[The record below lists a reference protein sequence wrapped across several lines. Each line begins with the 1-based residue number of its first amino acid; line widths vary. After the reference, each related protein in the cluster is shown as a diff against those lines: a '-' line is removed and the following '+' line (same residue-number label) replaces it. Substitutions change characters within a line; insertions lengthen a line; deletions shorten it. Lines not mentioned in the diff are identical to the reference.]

1 MSVFFRKNFSL
12 FLINFYLLFSYLIIF
27 PFFLN
32 QYIREIYYHERIG
45 PGSIEVES
53 IIIFFLFLLFINIF
67 YFIINKN
74 KKINKILDKPS
85 TKFNEIFFIIIFII
99 FYFIFFFIKSY
110 FNNELLYFK
119 YFTSLNTLSY
129 LILILVFYRGLTS
142 KNFLFK
148 FIIFALVFFYIL
160 FVYKYISV
168 NSKAIIFLSIIF
180 LTILYYQISFFK
192 ILIIFLISLSL
203 VVTFLIYENIYRPGN
218 IEYLKNLDL
227 ELNYEEYEE
236 KNNNLDLN
244 EKTYQVLSRISQ
256 FHILNNIVKKIKHC
270 DNSNYLVT
278 SNNLKQYMWSENY
291 RVNYIENLFNIIK
304 NDRDYINKIES
315 NNQFH
320 PFYCFN
326 DDCKKK
332 FINRY
337 FQDRCIKQDFIYG
350 KFYSNSIIDFIPGS
364 LHQYLKLPLMDT
376 YGNAFGRSFSI
387 IAFDDLYTGIAQNI
401 IGDLFLNFGY
411 FGIFFT
417 LIISSFLKFYNF
429 LISSRTLYMPIMCSF
444 FPQILISIENSF
456 IVFFTLSLK
465 IFILVVIMFYTQRI
479 IDLFSYYKINN
490 FLK

>member
-1 MSVFFRKNFSL
+1 MSVLFRKNFSL
-12 FLINFYLLFSYLIIF
+12 LLINFYLLFSYLIIF

-32 QYIREIYYHERIG
+32 QHIREKYYYERIG
-45 PGSIEVES
+45 LGSIEVES
-53 IIIFFLFLLFINIF
+53 IIIFFLFLFFINIF

-74 KKINKILDKPS
+74 KQINKILDKPS
-85 TKFNEIFFIIIFII
+85 IKFNKNFFIIIFII

-110 FNNELLYFK
+110 FNDELLYFK

-160 FVYKYISV
+160 FIFKYISI

-218 IEYLKNLDL
+218 IEYLKNFDL
-227 ELNYEEYEE
+227 ELNYEE

-291 RVNYIENLFNIIK
+291 RVNHIENLFNIIK
-304 NDRDYINKIES
+304 NDRDYINKIE
-315 NNQFH
+315 NKYQFH
-320 PFYCFN
+320 PFFCFN
-326 DDCKKK
+326 DDCKKL
-332 FINRY
+332 FIKQY

-350 KFYSNSIIDFIPGS
+350 KFYSNSILNFIPGS
-364 LHQYLKLPLMDT
+364 LHQFFNLPLMDT

-387 IAFDDLYTGIAQNI
+387 IPFQDLYTGIAQTI

-411 FGIFFT
+411 YGIFFT
-417 LIISSFLKFYNF
+417 LIIALFLKFYNF

-444 FPQILISIENSF
+444 FPQFLISIENSF
-456 IVFFTLSLK
+456 ITFFTLSLK
-465 IFILVVIMFYTQRI
+465 IIILVVVMFYAQRI
-479 IDLFSYYKINN
+479 IDFCSYYK
-490 FLK
+490 KYR